1 MNEFIAW
8 KRLLY
13 YHSVDVIIIWQLIT
27 GRLIML
33 LNLQMITL
41 SLLYSTTKI
50 KIPQKLMF
58 ENPILSFPPTNNNE
72 YFTRQRQNSLQ
83 YSIIDTNKV
92 QIPNPG
98 GPISHQNAYMHSLG
112 TKNRMSR
119 TRVHLHTCMSQ
130 IWGEGVERGLQL

>member
-41 SLLYSTTKI
+41 SLLYSTTKL
-50 KIPQKLMF
+50 KF
-58 ENPILSFPPTNNNE
+58 
-72 YFTRQRQNSLQ
+72 
-83 YSIIDTNKV
+83 
-92 QIPNPG
+92 
-98 GPISHQNAYMHSLG
+98 H
-112 TKNRMSR
+112 KN
-119 TRVHLHTCMSQ
+119 
-130 IWGEGVERGLQL
+130 